1 MDALKDVFVRPPLV
15 CLCESRC
22 SRKHVYP
29 TASPTL
35 MIRGMFKTFGMD
47 ESRRDDYDTDA
58 WLEHSEDDL
67 QESFLEFYHDVL
79 PEFKS
84 LGKVLQFKVRRE
96 TRQSVCLT
104 APMYLKNTQ
113 LPEVMSYFRKGTLRA
128 TTIFCFVTLG

>member
-113 LPEVMSYFRKGTLRA
+113 LPEVMSYLGKGTLRA
-128 TTIFCFVTLG
+128 TTIFCFFT